1 MPRPIAAPTPLPA
14 CAGVGVV
21 RDSAA
26 IAPANAAPL
35 PICPKRLN
43 TVWFVLMALLHLLQ
57 FQVRCVGYWIAQM
70 DHQAGEPA
78 ATLPHIS
85 VMFSIVDRLAIW
97 DRRQHQGGALR

>member
-1 MPRPIAAPTPLPA
+1 MPRPIAASTPLPA

-43 TVWFVLMALLHLLQ
+43 GVWFVLMAPLHLLQ

-78 ATLPHIS
+78 ATLPNIS
-85 VMFSIVDRLAIW
+85 GMVSIGERVGLWAASLAY
-97 DRRQHQGGALR
+97 

>member
-21 RDSAA
+21 KDSAA

-43 TVWFVLMALLHLLQ
+43 TVWFVLMALSIFCDFKLDGLDIGS
-57 FQVRCVGYWIAQM
+57 RKRIATP
-70 DHQAGEPA
+70 ESP
-78 ATLPHIS
+78 LPRFPIFHIS
-85 VMFSIVDRLAIW
+85 VMFSIVNGLAIW
-97 DRRQHQGGALR
+97 DQRSLLTR